1 MRKGHKAI
9 SVIVG
14 ASLTAML
21 WTSAAWAQ
29 AWVQIEAKSSLAQAE
44 ERARDWAGM
53 FPTASGFRLKS
64 GWYAIALGP
73 FADEQAADDRRRALR
88 LDGLIPRDSFVADG
102 SQFTQQFWPVG
113 AGLIGA
119 PIKPVETQPLSEAA
133 PAPALATPSD
143 TQTDVQTDVQTS
155 AADPTP
161 PEQPALETLADSRR
175 LEGALSR
182 DQRRDIQA
190 ALEWEGSY
198 SGAIDGLFGR
208 GTRSSIADW
217 QIKNGFEPTGVLSS
231 TQQMELLDRVA
242 SARAELGL
250 KTVEETEAGI
260 SIELPLGL
268 VQFARYN
275 APFVNYAS
283 KDNSG
288 VQILLISQPGDAARL
303 RGLYDAMQ
311 TLEIVPV
318 SGDRSLRSNGFTIEG
333 SNSKVQSY
341 TQATLSKGLIKGFVL
356 VWPAGDD
363 TRRTRVLEAMKS
375 SFKPIG
381 TASLDATLGQPMS
394 VTRAALMAGIE
405 KRAPVFSRSGFYIDG
420 KGAVLTAA
428 EGLAQCGR
436 ITVDAHPADL
446 AYDGAQA
453 GFAVVQPRDA
463 LAPKAVAHFSTQPPL
478 AGAQI
483 TVAGFSYPE
492 ALPAP
497 VLNFGKL
504 SALKGLA
511 GETDQARIEAKTR
524 AGDVGGPVLDGTGA
538 VMGMLLPPARDA
550 SRMLP
555 DGLHAA
561 LQAQAMAPTL
571 SQNGYAPEAASFS
584 GPRAAEDLQQIAD
597 RMVVRVSCWK

>member
-1 MRKGHKAI
+1 MRKVHKAI

-14 ASLTAML
+14 ASLTAMV
-21 WTSAAWAQ
+21 WTGSAWAQ

-53 FPTASGFRLKS
+53 FPDASGFRLKS

-73 FADEQAADDRRRALR
+73 FADEQTADDRRRALR
-88 LDGLIPRDSFVADG
+88 QDGLIPRDSFVADG
-102 SQFTQQFWPVG
+102 GQFTQQFWPIG
-113 AGLIGA
+113 ASLSGA
-119 PIKPVETQPLSEAA
+119 PIRPVETQPL
-133 PAPALATPSD
+133 PDTAPALGAAEVPAPPAAEPATP
-143 TQTDVQTDVQTS
+143 
-155 AADPTP
+155 A
-161 PEQPALETLADSRR
+161 QPAPETLADSRR
-175 LEGALSR
+175 LESALSR

-190 ALEWEGSY
+190 ALDWEGSY
-198 SGAIDGLFGR
+198 QGAIDGLFGP

-217 QIKNGFEPTGVLSS
+217 QMKNGFEPTGVLSS
-231 TQQMELLDRVA
+231 AQQMELLDRVA
-242 SARAELGL
+242 ASRAALGL
-250 KTVEETEAGI
+250 QTVDETEAGI

-275 APFVNYAS
+275 TPFVNYAP
-283 KDNSG
+283 KNDSG
-288 VQILLISQPGDAARL
+288 VQVLLISQPGDAARL

-318 SGDRSLRSNGFTIEG
+318 SGDRTLRNNGFTIEG
-333 SNSKVQSY
+333 GNSEIQSY

-356 VWPAGDD
+356 VWPAGD
-363 TRRTRVLEAMKS
+363 TKRMGRVLEAMKS

-381 TASLDATLGQPMS
+381 TAALDATLGQPMS

-405 KRAPVFSRSGFYIDG
+405 KRTPVFSRSGFYIDA
-420 KGAVLTAA
+420 KGSVLTAA
-428 EGLAQCGR
+428 QGLAQCGR

-446 AYDGAQA
+446 AFNDAQM
-453 GFAVVQPRDA
+453 GFAVLQPSA
-463 LAPKAVAHFSTQPPL
+463 PLAPKGFAQFSTQAPL

-497 VLNFGKL
+497 VLNFGTL

-524 AGDVGGPVLDGTGA
+524 AGDVGGPILDGTGA
-538 VMGMLLPPARDA
+538 VMGMLLPPAQDA
-550 SRMLP
+550 GRMLP

-561 LQAQAMAPTL
+561 LQAQAMAPAL
-571 SQNGYAPEAASFS
+571 SQNGFPPEAASFS

>member
-14 ASLTAML
+14 ASLTAMV
-21 WTSAAWAQ
+21 WTGTAWAQ

-44 ERARDWAGM
+44 ERARDWSGM
-53 FPTASGFRLKS
+53 FPDASGFRLKS
-64 GWYAIALGP
+64 GWHAITLGP

-102 SQFTQQFWPVG
+102 AQFTQQFWPVG
-113 AGLIGA
+113 ASLSGA
-119 PIKPVETQPLSEAA
+119 PIKPVETQPLTA
-133 PAPALATPSD
+133 PAPALGAASGAETPAAEPAAPARPAT
-143 TQTDVQTDVQTS
+143 
-155 AADPTP
+155 
-161 PEQPALETLADSRR
+161 ETLADSRR

-190 ALEWEGSY
+190 ALDWEGSY

-217 QIKNGFEPTGVLSS
+217 QVKNGFEPTGVLSS

-250 KTVEETEAGI
+250 KTVDETEAGI
-260 SIELPLGL
+260 SIEMPLGL

-275 APFVNYAS
+275 APFVSYAS

-318 SGDRSLRSNGFTIEG
+318 SGERNLRGNDFTIEG
-333 SNSKVQSY
+333 SNSAIQSY

-363 TRRTRVLEAMKS
+363 KRRSRVLEAMKS

-381 TASLDATLGQPMS
+381 TAALDATLGQPMS

-405 KRAPVFSRSGFYIDG
+405 KRAPVFSRSGFFIDD

-428 EGLAQCGR
+428 QGLAQCGR
-436 ITVDAHPADL
+436 ITVDDHPADL
-446 AYDGAQA
+446 AHDDAQT

-463 LAPKAVAHFSTQPPL
+463 LAPKGFAQFATTPPL

-497 VLNFGKL
+497 VLNFGTL

-538 VMGMLLPPARDA
+538 VMGMLLPPAQDA

-584 GPRAAEDLQQIAD
+584 GARAAEDLQQIAD
-597 RMVVRVSCWK
+597 KMVVRVSCWK

>member
-1 MRKGHKAI
+1 MRNFHRAI
-9 SVIVG
+9 SVVVG
-14 ASLTAML
+14 ASLTAMV
-21 WTSAAWAQ
+21 WTGTAWAQ

-44 ERARDWAGM
+44 DRARDWSGM

-102 SQFTQQFWPVG
+102 SQFAQQFWPVG
-113 AGLIGA
+113 ASLSGA
-119 PIKPVETQPLSEAA
+119 PIKPVETQPLTEAA
-133 PAPALATPSD
+133 PSPDVSAPSD
-143 TQTDVQTDVQTS
+143 AQTP
-155 AADPTP
+155 AAEPSTP
-161 PEQPALETLADSRR
+161 AQPATETLAESRR

-190 ALEWEGSY
+190 ALDWEGSY

-217 QIKNGFEPTGVLSS
+217 QMKNGFEATGVLSS

-250 KTVEETEAGI
+250 KTVDETEAGI
-260 SIELPLGL
+260 SVEIPLGL

-288 VQILLISQPGDAARL
+288 VQVLLISQPGDAARL

-318 SGDRSLRSNGFTIEG
+318 SGDRALRKNSFTIEG
-333 SNSKVQSY
+333 SNSEIQSY

-356 VWPAGDD
+356 VWPTGDD
-363 TRRTRVLEAMKS
+363 KRRNRVLEAMKS

-381 TASLDATLGQPMS
+381 TAALDATLGQPMS

-405 KRAPVFSRSGFYIDG
+405 KRAPVFSRSGFFIDG

-446 AYDGAQA
+446 AYDGAQT

-463 LAPKAVAHFSTQPPL
+463 LAPKGVAHFSTQAPL

-497 VLNFGKL
+497 VLNFGTL

-538 VMGMLLPPARDA
+538 VMGMLLPPSQDA

-584 GPRAAEDLQQIAD
+584 GARAAEDLQQIAD